1 MPASTPYLGEALSL
15 TTAVFWAFAVIL
27 FKRSGETARPLAL
40 NLFKTLLAA
49 VLIPPTMLLLGQPL
63 MHPAPL
69 NDYLLLFISGAL
81 GIALADT
88 LFFKA
93 LNILGAGRSAIV
105 DCTYSPLVILQAMIF
120 LGETLSAL
128 QMTGVVLI
136 VAAVLLVG
144 LEKDPGAITRRRL
157 AFGILLSLLYMIML
171 TVSLVMVKP
180 LLERSP
186 VLWVTQMRLLS
197 AIPVLLLMLAL
208 HPGRRKILG
217 SLSHAGGW
225 RFIVPGTVL
234 GNYLALITWLGGMKY
249 AMASVA
255 SALNQT
261 SNLFVFIL
269 AALFLKERVTPFRLV
284 GILLGAAGV
293 YLATFG

>member
-1 MPASTPYLGEALSL
+1 MPASIPYLGEVLSL
-15 TTAVFWAFAVIL
+15 TTAIFWAFAVIL

-49 VLIPPTMLLLGQPL
+49 VLIPPTMLLLGQPVL
-63 MHPAPL
+63 HPAPL

-81 GIALADT
+81 GIAISDT

-120 LGETLSAL
+120 LGETLSVL
-128 QMTGVVLI
+128 QLIGVVLI
-136 VAAVLLVG
+136 VTAVLLVG
-144 LEKDPGAITRRRL
+144 LEKDSGAITRRRL
-157 AFGILLSLLYMIML
+157 VFGIVLSLVYMITL

-197 AIPVLLLMLAL
+197 AIPVLLLMLAV
-208 HPGRRKILG
+208 HPGRREILG
-217 SLSHAGGW
+217 SLSHADGW
-225 RFIVPGTVL
+225 RFIVPGAVL

-249 AMASVA
+249 ATASVA

-269 AALFLKERVTPFRLV
+269 AAVFLRERVTLIRLM
-284 GILLGAAGV
+284 GILLGAGGV